1 MTVPEIITNSNER
14 ALDVVTSVQK
24 QIVDGAK
31 TLVANVERITP
42 DSDVLPDL
50 PSAKDLLDEAYG
62 FQTRLLK
69 ANHDFS
75 VALANVFADA
85 WSAVP
90 VPAAGVS
97 ASTKPANAVRK

>member
-1 MTVPEIITNSNER
+1 MTVSEIITTSNER

-31 TLVANVERITP
+31 TFVANVERITP
-42 DSDVLPDL
+42 DSETLPEL

-75 VALANVFADA
+75 VALANVFSEV
-85 WSAVP
+85 WSAP
-90 VPAAGVS
+90 SASATPRVPAA
-97 ASTKPANAVRK
+97 KK